1 MKRLDEIFTV
11 TYGVNLELCYLTID
25 DSEDAINYVSR
36 TKSKNG
42 VSARVSRMENVKPN
56 PGKTI
61 SVALTG
67 SVLEAFYQEEEYYSG
82 RDIAYLTPI
91 KDMDMWTMIQYCT
104 IIRYNQYK
112 YSYGR
117 GANRTIGK
125 LFIPDLRSVYKELH
139 ADRETGC

>member
-82 RDIAYLTPI
+82 EPDYDFMEQYI
-91 KDMDMWTMIQYCT
+91 KSLSFSG
-104 IIRYNQYK
+104 N
-112 YSYGR
+112 
-117 GANRTIGK
+117 IG
-125 LFIPDLRSVYKELH
+125 
-139 ADRETGC
+139 

>member
-61 SVALTG
+61 VLLFRWEAL
-67 SVLEAFYQEEEYYSG
+67 
-82 RDIAYLTPI
+82 I
-91 KDMDMWTMIQYCT
+91 
-104 IIRYNQYK
+104 NQ
-112 YSYGR
+112 
-117 GANRTIGK
+117 
-125 LFIPDLRSVYKELH
+125 
-139 ADRETGC
+139 REFEKFPNHTTALWLVKT

>member
-104 IIRYNQYK
+104 NLFDIINISIHMDVVQTEQLENY
-112 YSYGR
+112 
-117 GANRTIGK
+117 
-125 LFIPDLRSVYKELH
+125 LFQILMK
-139 ADRETGC
+139 